1 MTLNVHFRQKGKME
15 LTWSGTISSRI
26 VPGITATKTARGSE
40 SKERI
45 RHRPPLRR
53 QLSARAGEH
62 HHRHP
67 PLQADSRALLWPDT
81 MTLGL
86 RRKGAAASPS
96 RAIVLIRDGPDA
108 RVPFHRRP
116 LLRQSH
122 PVHVGMLLRD
132 PSLPRRT
139 SSARR
144 RSHARISL
152 RWTGKR
158 RRETYKK

>member
-1 MTLNVHFRQKGKME
+1 MTLDIHFRQKGKMQ
-15 LTWSGTISSRI
+15 LTWSGTIFSRI
-26 VPGITATKTARGSE
+26 VPEITATKTARGSE
-40 SKERI
+40 LKERI
-45 RHRPPLRR
+45 RHRHPLRR

-62 HHRHP
+62 LHRHP
-67 PLQADSRALLWPDT
+67 PLRVDSRAHHRPET
-81 MTLGL
+81 KTLGS
-86 RRKGAAASPS
+86 RRIGAAASS
-96 RAIVLIRDGPDA
+96 LEAIVLIRAGPDA
-108 RVPFHRRP
+108 WVLSHRRP
-116 LLRQSH
+116 LLRQFH

-132 PSLPRRT
+132 PALPRRI